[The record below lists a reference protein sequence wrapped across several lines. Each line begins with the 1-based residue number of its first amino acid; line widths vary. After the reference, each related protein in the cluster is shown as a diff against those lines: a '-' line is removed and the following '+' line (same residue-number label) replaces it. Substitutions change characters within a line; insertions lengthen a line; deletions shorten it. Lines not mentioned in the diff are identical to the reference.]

1 MVKNS
6 FPKISIVFSNL
17 NGSKEPLECLASIQK
32 LTYPKA
38 KIETIVI
45 DNGSTDGSPEKIAKK
60 FPDVKL
66 IRLKKAIGLP
76 ASLNLGIRRSKGS
89 YIFIAN
95 DDILLGKN
103 SITRMVN
110 YLKNHQDI
118 GVLGGKVF
126 YKDQPKKLTDSASSF
141 NFYLGSIKKPRSQ
154 SEILWL
160 QSCAIMIPRTVFDKI
175 DLFDEGFYPLYFDD
189 FDFCLRARKA
199 NFKLALL
206 KEAVFW
212 HGCGKTTEKSAK
224 SKIYYWWYR
233 NKIRFLLKNASPI
246 QIISSLSC
254 QIFVSFARSIAERQN
269 LLLPLFRASLENLRE
284 FPKIMTARR
293 TKQSGT

>member
-6 FPKISIVFSNL
+6 FPKVSIIFSNL
-17 NGSKEPLECLASIQK
+17 NGGKEPLECLVSIQK

-38 KIETIVI
+38 KIETIVV

-76 ASLNLGIRRSKGS
+76 ASLNLGIRRSTGQL
-89 YIFIAN
+89 IFIAN
-95 DDILLGKN
+95 DDIVLEKN
-103 SITRMVN
+103 SISRMAS

-141 NFYLGSIKKPRSQ
+141 NFYLGSIKKPNSQ

-160 QSCAIMIPRTVFDKI
+160 QSCAIMISKTVFDKI
-175 DLFDEGFYPLYFDD
+175 GLFDEGFYPLYFDD

-199 NFKLALL
+199 NFKLVLL

-212 HGCGKTTEKSAK
+212 HGCGKTTEKSQK
-224 SKIYYWWYR
+224 IKIYYWWYR
-233 NKIRFLLKNASPI
+233 NKIRFMLKNATVP
-246 QIISSLSC
+246 QILSSLAI
-254 QIFVSFARSIAERQN
+254 QIFVSSARSIIERQN
-269 LLLPLFRASLENLRE
+269 LLLPLFKASLENLRE
-284 FPKIMTARR
+284 ISKTIKARAA
-293 TKQSGT
+293 K